1 MKFLKPTSCEIN
13 PQHPLMTMF
22 IRGVIGLG
30 LMGWSF
36 NFLVSIPLLGFSM
49 LGVSI
54 LLLKGCPACWGM
66 HMVNLARNS
75 MKIKVVEA
83 ELVEDSSLLKKPYQ
97 PKDMAEHLFPPAD
110 VARFRRE
117 REAKEASVSIQ
128 KKDAYVG

>member
-75 MKIKVVEA
+75 MKIKTVEA
-83 ELVEDSSLLKKPYQ
+83 ELVGDSSFLKKPYL
-97 PKDMAEHLFPPAD
+97 PKDMAEDLFPPAD
-110 VARFRRE
+110 VARFRRD
-117 REAKEASVSIQ
+117 REAKEASISIQ

>member
-66 HMVNLARNS
+66 HMVNLVRNS
-75 MKIKVVEA
+75 MKIKAVEA
-83 ELVEDSSLLKKPYQ
+83 ELVGDSSFLKKPYQ
-97 PKDMAEHLFPPAD
+97 PKDLAEHLFPPAD
-110 VARFRRE
+110 VARFRIE
-117 REAKEASVSIQ
+117 REAKEASMSIQ
-128 KKDAYVG
+128 KKDTYVG

>member
-1 MKFLKPTSCEIN
+1 
-13 PQHPLMTMF
+13 
-22 IRGVIGLG
+22 
-30 LMGWSF
+30 MGWSF

-75 MKIKVVEA
+75 MKIKVIEA

-117 REAKEASVSIQ
+117 REAKEASISIQ